1 MAIKLS
7 DARIASIFLVSVC
20 ILAFEI
26 EIMRCFSVASW
37 SNFGSMVISIA
48 LLGFGLAGTLLTF
61 MGKSIRRS
69 PDRWLVGASFAFAP
83 SMAVSH
89 VIAQRIPFNPVLIAS
104 DPSQLWW
111 IGAYYIVYSVP
122 FFIAGI
128 FIGTGFNVL
137 SSRTHQLY
145 FWNMLGSG
153 LGGLLILG
161 LMYLFPPDSLL
172 YPLVG
177 LAIMPAMLC
186 SLRWSSVESRFTLR
200 GGEIALCAAL
210 AVFCFTLLVYFG
222 KLSVSDFKPISYARK
237 FPDSSEVYTS
247 FSPRGQMHVYSSSY
261 FHFAPGLSDKASVS
275 IAKMPKDAFLGMYID
290 GDGPVG
296 IMRKLQPDEENYI
309 DFLPMSAPYL
319 VLQKPRVLL
328 LRLGGGAGVQ
338 IALHH
343 HSTSVRVVESNPD
356 LIHMMVDVPYFRDFT
371 GGVLQDPRVTIMNA
385 EVRSF
390 AGSTREKF
398 DLVEIGLID
407 SIGLSQAG
415 GYSIEENY
423 TYTTEAI
430 RGYLKCISPGGILS
444 ITVWDRLSPPRN
456 VPKLLS
462 TIVEALRLDRVQQ
475 PEKNIFAFNLLLS
488 TATVLV
494 KNSAFTD
501 DETEVLSRYCRRM
514 AFEVDF
520 APGQSVRKK
529 DFGGILDG
537 YTAIYAAP
545 PGDEIPQ
552 KEKEIDLIP
561 SDLYHFSLNWLLCG
575 KSEELF
581 SRYVFDIKPAT
592 DDKPYFSGYI
602 KPGMIPDLIPHLRE
616 ISEEWGYLLLLATFL
631 QSLLFG
637 FFIFLLPLSLRR
649 KELFAGKYGTPGV
662 ILYFACLGLGYMMGE
677 IFLIQRFVYFLA
689 DPIYANSIV
698 ITILLVSSGIGS
710 LVSGRSR
717 VERTMLVRLAA
728 CGISISAVF
737 FLFGLPALLD
747 RFLGA
752 PLAVKVLLAAA
763 FIAPAGVCMG
773 IPFPAGLSALS
784 ESRKG
789 ILSWAWGMN
798 GALSVAGSVFT
809 RIVSTQAGFSMVLA
823 VMAGLYVAA
832 GLLFH
837 ANEMEARRKS

>member
-1 MAIKLS
+1 MALKLS

-26 EIMRCFSVASW
+26 EIMRCFSIASW

-69 PDRWLVGASFAFAP
+69 PDRWLVGAAFAFSP

-89 VIAQRIPFNPVLIAS
+89 VLAQRIPFNPVLIAS

-111 IGAYYIVYSVP
+111 IGAYYLVYAVP
-122 FFIAGI
+122 FFMAGI
-128 FIGTGFNVL
+128 IIGTGFNVL

-161 LMYLFPPDSLL
+161 LMFLIPPDSLI

-177 LAIMPAMLC
+177 LSIIPALLC

-200 GGEIALCAAL
+200 FGEIALCGAI
-210 AVFCFTLLVYFG
+210 AVFCFTLLAYFG

-261 FHFAPGLSDKASVS
+261 FHFAPGLSDNASVS
-275 IAKMPKDAFLGMYID
+275 IAKMPNNAFLGMYID

-296 IMRKLQPDEENYI
+296 IMRKLLPSEGSYI
-309 DFLPMSAPYL
+309 DYLPMSAPYL
-319 VLQKPRVLL
+319 LLQKPRVLL

-338 IALHH
+338 TALYHDAA
-343 HSTSVRVVESNPD
+343 SVRVVESNPD
-356 LIHMMVDVPYFRDFT
+356 LIHMMVDVPYFRAYT
-371 GGVLQDPRVTIMNA
+371 GGVLQDPRVTITNA
-385 EVRSF
+385 EIRSF
-390 AGSTREKF
+390 AGSTRESF

-415 GYSIEENY
+415 GYSVEENY

-430 RGYLKCISPGGILS
+430 REYLKCLSPGGFLS
-444 ITVWDRLSPPRN
+444 ITVWDRLTPPRN

-462 TIVEALRLDRVQQ
+462 TIVEALKLNQVPQ
-475 PEKNIFAFNLLLS
+475 PGNNLFAFNLLLS

-494 KNSAFTD
+494 KNSPFTT
-501 DETEVLSRYCRRM
+501 DEIGALTQYCRRM
-514 AFEVDF
+514 AFEVDY
-520 APGQSVRKK
+520 APNQPSRKK
-529 DFGGILDG
+529 DFDAILDG
-537 YTAIYAAP
+537 YVDIYAA
-545 PGDEIPQ
+545 Q
-552 KEKEIDLIP
+552 SKEIDLIP
-561 SDLYHFSLNWLLCG
+561 SDLYHFALAWLLGG
-575 KSEELF
+575 KSKDLF
-581 SRYVFDIKPAT
+581 SRYIFDIRPAT
-592 DDKPYFSGYI
+592 DDKPYYSGYI
-602 KPGMIPDLIPHLRE
+602 KPEMIPNLIPHLRD

-631 QSLLFG
+631 QSLFFG
-637 FFIFLLPLSLRR
+637 FLIILLPLSLRR
-649 KELFAGKYGTPGV
+649 KKLFEGKHGTPGV

-677 IFLIQRFVYFLA
+677 IFLIQRFVFFLA
-689 DPIYANSIV
+689 DPVYANSIV
-698 ITILLVSSGIGS
+698 ITILLISSGIGS
-710 LVSGRSR
+710 IVSGKSHVDRA
-717 VERTMLVRLAA
+717 MLVRIAA
-728 CGISISAVF
+728 CGIAISAVF
-737 FLFGLPALLD
+737 FLFALPALLD

-752 PLAVKVLLAAA
+752 PLTVKMLLAAA

-784 ESRKG
+784 ESRKD

-809 RIVSTQAGFSMVLA
+809 RIVSTQAGFSTVLA

-837 ANEMEARRKS
+837 ANEMEARRESGSR